1 MRKNLFRGAS
11 LFLILIIVGSLLS
24 ACSSKSSGTGE
35 NGEVTLKVL
44 DWNGTNT
51 KETEKMVKETVEKEL
66 PNVKLEF
73 EYINW
78 DTDFSSVMQTRIA
91 GKQLPDIIMIKGGD
105 HPKYTEHLMDLS
117 SEEFMNE
124 FPEDIRK
131 ALQIDGKDYAVPYTS
146 NFQGVFYNKRIFAE
160 NNIEIPKTWDE
171 LMAVAESLQSKGIT
185 PFTSHFKDYQIG
197 NSFNQF
203 ATIEVFSKNPT
214 WGSDLQKGDVS
225 FATSPEFK
233 TVFKHFEDLY
243 SYSNKDP
250 FGLDFTGAAEMFA
263 KEETAMWIIGTW
275 STAQVL
281 KNNPD
286 LEIGF
291 FPTPAMDESNT
302 KIIMQPDHTFSAS
315 ATTKHPK
322 EVKQVLEIFATNKE
336 MAKKYIDL
344 VQTESLLPDVVSEV
358 EAPYVE
364 DINTYKSLGAANAN
378 VGNVQI
384 PWPYQEQSGSYI
396 AEWLLGDKTLE
407 EALKATDDYK
417 TKVKFAKE

>member
-1 MRKNLFRGAS
+1 MKKGLIKWFGIIMVVS
-11 LFLILIIVGSLLS
+11 LLGSLIA
-24 ACSSKSSGTGE
+24 ACSSSSSGNAKDGQ
-35 NGEVTLKVL
+35 VTLKVL

-51 KETEKMVKETVEKEL
+51 QETEKMIKETVEKEL

-105 HPKYTEHLMDLS
+105 HPKYTDHLMDLS
-117 SEEFMNE
+117 SEEFMSDY
-124 FPEDIRK
+124 PEDIRK

-146 NFQGVFYNKRIFAE
+146 NFQGVFYNKRIFTE

-171 LMAVAESLQSKGIT
+171 LIAVAETLQRKGIT

-214 WGSDLQKGDVS
+214 WGNDLQKGEVS
-225 FATSPEFK
+225 FAASPEFK
-233 TVFKHFEDLY
+233 TVFEHFEDLY
-243 SYSNKDP
+243 NYSNKDP

-286 LEIGF
+286 LDIGF
-291 FPTPAMDESNT
+291 FPTPATEEENT

-315 ATTKHPK
+315 ATTKHPE
-322 EVKQVLEIFATNKE
+322 EVKQVLEIFATNKD

-344 VQTESLLPDVVSEV
+344 VQTESLLPDVVSDV
-358 EAPYVE
+358 QATYVE
-364 DINTYKSLGAANAN
+364 DINKYKSLGAADAN

-384 PWPYQEQSGSYI
+384 PWPYQEQAGSYI
-396 AEWLLGDKTLE
+396 SEMLLEKKTLD
-407 EALKATDDYK
+407 EALKATDDFK
-417 TKVKFAKE
+417 SKVKFAAE

>member
-1 MRKNLFRGAS
+1 MKKGFLKWVHLFM
-11 LFLILIIVGSLLS
+11 IISIIGSLLV
-24 ACSSKSSGTGE
+24 ACSSSTSGTSKDGK
-35 NGEVTLKVL
+35 VTLKVL
-44 DWNGTNT
+44 DWNSTNT
-51 KETEKMVKETVEKEL
+51 KETEKMIKETVEKEL

-91 GKQLPDIIMIKGGD
+91 GKQLPDIIMVKGGD
-105 HPKYTEHLMDLS
+105 HPKYTDHLMDLS
-117 SEEFMNE
+117 SEEFMSE

-171 LMAVAESLQSKGIT
+171 LMAVAETLKSKGIT

-203 ATIEVFSKNPT
+203 ATIEVYSKNPT
-214 WGSDLQKGDVS
+214 WGNDLQKGKVS

-233 TVFKHFEDLY
+233 TVFEHFEEIY
-243 SYSNKDP
+243 KYSNKDP

-281 KNNPD
+281 KNNPE

-291 FPTPAMDESNT
+291 FPTPATDEKNT

-322 EVKQVLEIFATNKE
+322 EVKQVLEVFATNKD
-336 MAKKYIDL
+336 MAKKYIDI
-344 VQTESLLPDVVSEV
+344 VQTESLIPDVVSAV
-358 EAPYVE
+358 QAPYVD
-364 DINTYKSLGAANAN
+364 DINTYKSIGAADAN
-378 VGNVQI
+378 LGNVQI
-384 PWPYQEQSGSYI
+384 PWPYQEQSGNYI
-396 AEWLLGDKTLE
+396 AEWLLGSKTLDKAL
-407 EALKATDDYK
+407 EASDDFK
-417 TKVKFAKE
+417 SKVKFSTK

>member
-1 MRKNLFRGAS
+1 MKKGHVKWFSMVMIIS
-11 LFLILIIVGSLLS
+11 LLGFILS
-24 ACSSKSSGTGE
+24 ACSSSSS
-35 NGEVTLKVL
+35 NGSGDEQVTLKFL
-44 DWNGTNT
+44 DWNSTNT
-51 KETEKMVKETVEKEL
+51 QDTEKIIKETIESEL
-66 PNVKLEF
+66 PNVKIEF

-91 GKQLPDIIMIKGGD
+91 GKQLPDIVMIKGGD
-105 HPKYTEHLMDLS
+105 HQKYTDHLMDLS

-171 LMAVAESLQSKGIT
+171 FMAVAETLHSKGIT

-203 ATIEVFSKNPT
+203 ATIEVYSNNPT
-214 WGSDLQKGDVS
+214 WGNDLQKGDVA

-233 TVFKHFEDLY
+233 TVFEHFEDLY
-243 SYSNKDP
+243 KYSNEDP

-281 KNNPD
+281 KNNPN

-291 FPTPAMDESNT
+291 FPTPATNAEHT
-302 KIIMQPDHTFSAS
+302 KMIMQPDHTFSAS
-315 ATTKHPK
+315 ATTKHPE
-322 EVKQVLEIFATNKE
+322 EVKKVLEILATNKE
-336 MAKKYIDL
+336 LAKKYIEI
-344 VQTESLLPDVVSEV
+344 VQTDSLIPDVVSDV
-358 EAPYVE
+358 KAPFVE
-364 DINTYKSLGAANAN
+364 DINTYKSIGVADAN

-384 PWPYQEQSGSYI
+384 PWPYQEQAGSYI
-396 AEWLLGDKTLE
+396 AEWLLGDKTLD

-417 TKVKFAKE
+417 SKVKFATQ

>member
-1 MRKNLFRGAS
+1 MKKGLFKWIS
-11 LFLILIIVGSLLS
+11 FVLIISMLGALLA
-24 ACSSKSSGTGE
+24 ACSSSSSSSSKDGQ
-35 NGEVTLKVL
+35 VTLKVL

-51 KETEKMVKETVEKEL
+51 QETEAMIKETVEKEL

-105 HPKYTEHLMDLS
+105 HQKYTDHLMDLS

-160 NNIEIPKTWDE
+160 NNIEIPKTWDK
-171 LMAVAESLQSKGIT
+171 LMAVAETLQSKGIT

-214 WGSDLQKGDVS
+214 WGNDLQKGDVS
-225 FATSPEFK
+225 FVTSPEFK
-233 TVFKHFEDLY
+233 TVFEHFEDLLK
-243 SYSNKDP
+243 YSNKDP
-250 FGLDFTGAAEMFA
+250 FGVDFTGAAEMFA

-291 FPTPAMDESNT
+291 FPTPATEEANT

-315 ATTKHPK
+315 ATTKHPE
-322 EVKQVLEIFATNKE
+322 EVKQVLDIFATNKE
-336 MAKKYIDL
+336 MAKKYIDI
-344 VQTESLLPDVVSEV
+344 VQTESLIPDVVTDV
-358 EAPYVE
+358 QAPYVE
-364 DINTYKSLGAANAN
+364 DINSYKSIGAADAN

-396 AEWLLGDKTLE
+396 SEWLLGKKSLD
-407 EALKATDDYK
+407 EALKATDAYK
-417 TKVKFAKE
+417 SKVKFATQ

>member
-1 MRKNLFRGAS
+1 MKKGF
-11 LFLILIIVGSLLS
+11 FKCVHLIMIISIIGSLLV
-24 ACSSKSSGTGE
+24 ACSSSSSGTSKDGK
-35 NGEVTLKVL
+35 VTLKVL
-44 DWNGTNT
+44 DWNNTNT
-51 KETEKMVKETVEKEL
+51 KETEKMIKETVEKEL

-117 SEEFMNE
+117 SEEFMRE

-146 NFQGVFYNKRIFAE
+146 NFQGVFYNKRIFTE

-171 LMAVAESLQSKGIT
+171 LMAVAETLKSKGIT

-203 ATIEVFSKNPT
+203 ATIEVYSKNPT
-214 WGSDLQKGDVS
+214 WGNDLQKGKVS

-233 TVFKHFEDLY
+233 TVFEHFEEIY
-243 SYSNKDP
+243 KYSNKDP

-281 KNNPD
+281 KNNPN

-291 FPTPAMDESNT
+291 FPTPATDEKNT

-322 EVKQVLEIFATNKE
+322 EVKQVLEVFATNKD
-336 MAKKYIDL
+336 MAKKYIDI
-344 VQTESLLPDVVSEV
+344 VQTESLIPDVVSSV
-358 EAPYVE
+358 QAPYVD
-364 DINTYKSLGAANAN
+364 DINTYKSIGAADAN
-378 VGNVQI
+378 LGNVQI
-384 PWPYQEQSGSYI
+384 PWPYQEQSGNYI
-396 AEWLLGDKTLE
+396 AEWLLGNKTLDK
-407 EALKATDDYK
+407 ALQASDDFK
-417 TKVKFAKE
+417 TKVKFSTK